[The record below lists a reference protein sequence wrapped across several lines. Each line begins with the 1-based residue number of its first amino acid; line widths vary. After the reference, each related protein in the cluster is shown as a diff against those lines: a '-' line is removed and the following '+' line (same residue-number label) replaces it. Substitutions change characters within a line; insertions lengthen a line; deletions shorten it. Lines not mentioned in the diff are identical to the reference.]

1 MKPEDFFK
9 MREEQKK
16 KEAEMSPEELA
27 ALNAARK
34 RHARRVRDEIMTS
47 YELDQ
52 QKKNSLE
59 EDWTKLILLDLGC
72 T

>member
-34 RHARRVRDEIMTS
+34 RHSRRVRDEIITS

-52 QKKNSLE
+52 QKKQSKTE
-59 EDWTKLILLDLGC
+59 EE
-72 T
+72 

>member
-27 ALNAARK
+27 ALNAAIK

-59 EDWTKLILLDLGC
+59 EE
-72 T
+72 